1 MKIVNRSDN
10 QDRIDDNK
18 KKFLVFTNDH
28 DGELVLDFFRV
39 VQLIGFAEDDEDYY
53 YIVKVVGGVEHWI
66 SCVMDLIPLKGVLP
80 EETYN
85 GLFRVFELNQEEERK
100 E

>member
-18 KKFLVFTNDH
+18 QKFLVFANEH

-39 VQLIGFAEDDEDYY
+39 VQLIGFAEDDED
-53 YIVKVVGGVEHWI
+53 
-66 SCVMDLIPLKGVLP
+66 
-80 EETYN
+80 
-85 GLFRVFELNQEEERK
+85 
-100 E
+100 